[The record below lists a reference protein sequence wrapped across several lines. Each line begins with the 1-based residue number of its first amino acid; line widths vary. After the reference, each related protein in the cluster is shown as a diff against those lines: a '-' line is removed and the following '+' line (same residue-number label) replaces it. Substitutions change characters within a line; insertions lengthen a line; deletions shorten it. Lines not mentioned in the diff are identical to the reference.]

1 MDEDIEQEKCC
12 NHCNC
17 NTDQQTDQTA
27 DPACLDYKKTVI
39 AQYANSTVML
49 SLLDGIDKRIKVC
62 GFFDDFYRI
71 VWNINTAEGFGLDI
85 WGRIVGVTRTV
96 RSFMGFFWGFNEET
110 LLIARPYYDDAG
122 YDGYDENLPADQ
134 QSEAYY
140 TAVGMFRDL
149 QGQDGDGI
157 DLMEE
162 VKFDDDDFRKL
173 ILAKA
178 YANISDYSISSINFL
193 LMSLFVDKTCCCSD
207 CKDSTRKIIRKCR
220 GICCKKN
227 QRFIYVQD
235 NLDMTLSI
243 VLNWLPSKRDVALI
257 YNTGLLSRPAGV
269 EMKINVQ
276 VEEKS

>member
-27 DPACLDYKKTVI
+27 GPACLDYKKTVI
-39 AQYANSTVML
+39 AQYANSHVML

-110 LLIARPYYDDAG
+110 LLIARPYYDDG
-122 YDGYDENLPADQ
+122 YDKNLPADQ
-134 QSEAYY
+134 YD

-149 QGQDGDGI
+149 QGQDGDGK
-157 DLMEE
+157 DLMDEFE
-162 VKFDDDDFRKL
+162 FNDDDFRKL